1 MQKAQWAELYTVTRD
16 IWPDLTTTGDAILLQ
31 IFTAAI
37 VPRRGRLAQGLDCK
51 NRLVHQYLHAVGGA
65 ELLALSLLVQGL
77 GFLVAAEGYLLVVK
91 AFLEIELDQARALGQ
106 LLAAVFQ

>member
-1 MQKAQWAELYTVTRD
+1 MILARVQKAQWAELYTVTRD

-31 IFTAAI
+31 I
-37 VPRRGRLAQGLDCK
+37 K